1 MADHAET
8 KTAETPSSTAKPTG
22 TAAVPAKPPV
32 KASAEKAGEPAPP
45 DRMRRRVI
53 WTAIGRNLGVNF
65 LMFLRSFFTRALYEP
80 NTAFSNGHAAPFR
93 FGIIQRYLITIRTSV
108 ISEP

>member
-22 TAAVPAKPPV
+22 TAAAPAKPPV
-32 KASAEKAGEPAPP
+32 KADKAGEVPP

-53 WTAIGRNLGVNF
+53 WTAIGGYLGINF
-65 LMFLRSFFTRALYEP
+65 LMFLRFFFPRALYEP
-80 NTAFSNGHAAPFR
+80 NTVFSIGFLSFFALGLNKHFFLATR
-93 FGIIQRYLITIRTSV
+93 IWV
-108 ISEP
+108 IKE